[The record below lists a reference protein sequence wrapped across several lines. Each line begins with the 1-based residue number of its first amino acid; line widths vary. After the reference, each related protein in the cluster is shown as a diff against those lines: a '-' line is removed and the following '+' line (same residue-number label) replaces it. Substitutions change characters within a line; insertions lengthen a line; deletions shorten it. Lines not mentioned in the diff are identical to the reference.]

1 MRAAPIAVFAGLLL
15 VWGYSWVL
23 LKLAML
29 DAGPVNFAA
38 QRTFIGALALLAMLP
53 LMRRP
58 FWPTRVR
65 ETLLLGIVQTTIFV
79 TLSQLSLVEGG
90 AGRSAVL
97 VFTMPFWTLLFA
109 AIVLGERVGLAQ
121 RWAVALAA
129 AGLVVMLEP
138 WQLGGSVRSK
148 TIAIAAGA
156 AWAASAVI
164 AKRIQHRG
172 PVDVISLT
180 AWQMFFGST
189 ILVLLALIVD
199 EPATNW
205 NARYNVILLFTAL
218 IPTGLG
224 WLVWLY
230 LLQRL
235 SAGVASMSMLAIPVL
250 ATASSAYQLG
260 ERLQINEYAG
270 IALIV
275 GALVVL
281 SRAAMQSQQAA
292 SDRDR

>member
-1 MRAAPIAVFAGLLL
+1 MNARTGPILVFTGLLL

-23 LKLAML
+23 LKLALL
-29 DAGPVNFAA
+29 DAGPINFAA
-38 QRTFIGALALLAMLP
+38 QRTFIGAMALLVMLP

-65 ETLLLGIVQTTIFV
+65 ETFLLGIVQTTIFV
-79 TLSQLSLVEGG
+79 TLSQLSLVDGG

-109 AIVLGERVGLAQ
+109 AFALDEQVGIAQ

-129 AGLVVMLEP
+129 VGLVIMLEP
-138 WQLGGSVRSK
+138 WQLGGSVKSK
-148 TIAIAAGA
+148 MIAISAGA
-156 AWAASAVI
+156 TWAASAVMV
-164 AKRIQHRG
+164 KRIQQRESM
-172 PVDVISLT
+172 DAISLT
-180 AWQMFFGST
+180 AWQMFFGSS
-189 ILVLLALIVD
+189 ILMLIALFVD

-205 NARYNVILLFTAL
+205 NPRFGAILLFTAL

-224 WLVWLY
+224 WLVWVY

-250 ATASSAYQLG
+250 ATASSAIQLG
-260 ERLQINEYAG
+260 ERLKPNEYAG
-270 IALIV
+270 MALIV

-281 SRAAMQSQQAA
+281 SRAAMRPHKANE
-292 SDRDR
+292 